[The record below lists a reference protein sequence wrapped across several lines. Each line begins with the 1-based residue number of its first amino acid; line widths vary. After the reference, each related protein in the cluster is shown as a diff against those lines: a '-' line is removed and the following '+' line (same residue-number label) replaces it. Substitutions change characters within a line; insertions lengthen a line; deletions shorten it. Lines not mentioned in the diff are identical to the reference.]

1 MTLRENAR
9 PARPGGKIPPRY
21 IAKLRSASRTSL
33 TAKSATCKFC
43 LTDETRTKGVRAL
56 TTDQLLARLTAVG
69 HPLRLRII
77 AELAGGRVH
86 VSELA
91 RRLDMSRPLLYM
103 HLDKLEKADMVTGHL
118 ELSDDGKAMKYFEL
132 APFEFRINAQ
142 TVIDALREDEEKS

>member
-1 MTLRENAR
+1 MTTE
-9 PARPGGKIPPRY
+9 
-21 IAKLRSASRTSL
+21 
-33 TAKSATCKFC
+33 
-43 LTDETRTKGVRAL
+43 E
-56 TTDQLLARLTAVG
+56 LLAKLTAVG

-103 HLDKLEKADMVTGHL
+103 HLDKLEKANMVAGHL

-132 APFEFRINAQ
+132 APFEFHINAQ
-142 TVIDALREDEEKS
+142 TVIDALREDEESHDH